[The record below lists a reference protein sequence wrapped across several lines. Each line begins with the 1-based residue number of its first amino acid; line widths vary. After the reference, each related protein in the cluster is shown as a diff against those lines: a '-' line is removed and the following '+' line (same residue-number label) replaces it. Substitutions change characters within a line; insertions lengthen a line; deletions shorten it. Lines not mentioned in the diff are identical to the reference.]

1 LPKAERV
8 RLALVVTTYERPGAL
23 ALVLA
28 SALAQSR
35 PPDLLVVAD
44 DGSGAATQALVA
56 RVARQSP
63 FPVVHAWQPRD
74 GWGVCRARNAAVAGV
89 EADYVVTV
97 DGDMLLDPDFL
108 ADHARHARRGCWVQ
122 GCRLPLSAA
131 ATARLVEAGAPAPR
145 PRRRDTD
152 WRHRPQALRLPWLAR
167 LLRRGANA
175 WLAVKGCNQAFWRDD
190 LVRVNGWD
198 ETLRGWGP
206 EDKELCARLENAG
219 VARRS
224 LAFGA
229 LAWHLHHPPA
239 NRSLAAHGQEL
250 LARTRRERRTRCER
264 GLDAHRTESLARGG
278 VV

>member
-1 LPKAERV
+1 MRI
-8 RLALVVTTYERPGAL
+8 ALVVTTYERPGAL
-23 ALVLA
+23 ALVLG

-35 PPDLLVVAD
+35 RPDLLVVAD

-56 RVARQSP
+56 GFARQAP
-63 FPVVHAWQPRD
+63 VPVVHAWHARE
-74 GWGVCRARNAAVAGV
+74 GWGVCRARNAALARAD
-89 EADYVVTV
+89 ADYVVTV

-122 GCRLPLSAA
+122 GCRLPLSPE
-131 ATARLVEAGAPAPR
+131 ATARLIGAGPPAPR

-152 WRHRPQALRLPWLAR
+152 WRHWPQAMRLPR
-167 LLRRGANA
+167 LTRALSRGANA

-198 ETLRGWGP
+198 EALRGWGP
-206 EDKELCARLENAG
+206 EDKELCARLVNAG

-239 NRSLAAHGQEL
+239 DRSQAAGGREL
-250 LARTRRERRTRCER
+250 LARTLRERRTRCER
-264 GLDAHRTESLARGG
+264 GLDAHLTESPAGG
-278 VV
+278 RVV